1 LERIVGEGLPLYRSI
16 TRVTVG
22 DGRYT
27 SFWLDRWLPGRP
39 LAERFPAIFSHCTR
53 LHASVATVVTLGLD
67 LQPRLSLAAEAELL
81 HIRHL
86 IDDTRL
92 RDTPD
97 TRFIDSPSA
106 PSFCSRE
113 AYRMLSP
120 PRPRDASACIAWGLR
135 LLTKLKIFIYLL
147 DIDRLSTRANLFYKS
162 CASSD
167 VCAACPEIETGRH
180 LFFDCHLA
188 TDLWARLDVPIP
200 AGPFSVWDL
209 RSPLPL
215 PDKAWQFGA
224 ATILWTIWKSRN
236 DLVFNGRATTSSF
249 TLRKACDDLL
259 LWRWRL
265 PIPERAH
272 LDTLRSYIM
281 SRA

>member
-1 LERIVGEGLPLYRSI
+1 LEQIVGEGLPLYRAI

-53 LHASVATVVTLGLD
+53 LHASVATVVALGLD
-67 LQPRLSLAAEAELL
+67 LQPRLSSAAEAELL
-81 HIRHL
+81 HIRCL

-92 RDTPD
+92 GDAPD
-97 TRFIDSPSA
+97 TRVIDSPSA

-180 LFFDCHLA
+180 LFFDCHLSA
-188 TDLWARLDVPIP
+188 EL
-200 AGPFSVWDL
+200 
-209 RSPLPL
+209 
-215 PDKAWQFGA
+215 
-224 ATILWTIWKSRN
+224 
-236 DLVFNGRATTSSF
+236 
-249 TLRKACDDLL
+249 
-259 LWRWRL
+259 
-265 PIPERAH
+265 
-272 LDTLRSYIM
+272 
-281 SRA
+281 

>member
-1 LERIVGEGLPLYRSI
+1 VAIV
-16 TRVTVG
+16 
-22 DGRYT
+22 
-27 SFWLDRWLPGRP
+27 
-39 LAERFPAIFSHCTR
+39 
-53 LHASVATVVTLGLD
+53 VARGLD
-67 LQPRLSLAAEAELL
+67 LQPRLSSAAEAELL
-81 HIRHL
+81 LVRHI

-97 TRFIDSPSA
+97 FRFIDSPSA
-106 PSFCSRE
+106 PRFCSRE

-120 PRPRDASACIAWGLR
+120 SRPRDASPCIAWALR
-135 LLTKLKIFIYLL
+135 LPTKLKIFIYLL

-162 CASSD
+162 CAPSD
-167 VCAACPEIETGRH
+167 VCAACPAIETGRH

-188 TDLWARLDVPIP
+188 SDLWARLDVPIP
-200 AGPFSVWDL
+200 ADPFSVWDL

-224 ATILWTIWKSRN
+224 ATILWAIWKSRN
-236 DLVFNGRATTSSF
+236 GLVFNGRATTSSF
-249 TLRKACDDLL
+249 TLRKASDDLL

-265 PIPERAH
+265 PISERAH
-272 LDTLRSYIM
+272 LDSLRSYIL